1 MKKKICYVVT
11 IAATIESF
19 FIPQLKYL
27 AENGLDVTVICSPSD
42 TFDLQE
48 KLGDSI
54 RYIPLNIPRG
64 VSTAGLLK
72 AIRQLRTI
80 FKREKFDLVQY
91 STPNA
96 GFCASIAAKQAGVAV
111 RNYHLMG
118 LRYLGAAGVTQRLL
132 KKIEKITCNN
142 STHIECISK
151 SNLELCLKD
160 DLFPPQ
166 KAVIVWN
173 GSTGGVDLNRFDYN
187 NREQFRSAI
196 RNQYQ
201 ISEDQFVFGFVGRIT
216 EQKGVNELLE
226 AFFKIENA
234 KLFMIGRMDDVGGI
248 QRDLIEKSKHHKD
261 IIFTGNVDNVEMYFS
276 ALDALLLPSYR
287 EGFGNVV
294 IEAAAMGTPAIVSD
308 IPGPIDAV
316 IPGKT
321 ALTVS
326 AKNTSDLKEAMVSIQ
341 HCDYKKMGIDAKDFV
356 THSFDSNQLNQYIL
370 EQKEELMNKNETNDC
385 ID

>member
-118 LRYLGAAGVTQRLL
+118 LRYLGAAGVTQRFL
-132 KKIEKITCNN
+132 KRIEKITCNH

-196 RNQYQ
+196 RDQYQ

-226 AFFKIENA
+226 AFLKIENA
-234 KLFMIGRMDDVGGI
+234 KLFMIGRMDDVSGI
-248 QRDLIEKSKHHKD
+248 QHDLLEKSKNHKD
-261 IIFTGNVDNVEMYFS
+261 IIYSGNVDNVEMYFS

-294 IEAAAMGTPAIVSD
+294 IEAAAMGTPAIISD
-308 IPGPIDAV
+308 IPGPTDAV
-316 IPGKT
+316 IPEVT
-321 ALTVS
+321 AKLVRVKDAES
-326 AKNTSDLKEAMVSIQ
+326 LYQAMKSMTE
-341 HCDYKKMGIDAKDFV
+341 CDYREFGLKAKEYVV
-356 THSFDSNQLNQYIL
+356 THFDSKVLNEYIL
-370 EQKEELMNKNETNDC
+370 ERKCFLLENSINQ
-385 ID
+385 